1 MEAILVIHTIGKG
14 EMVMESQKQTIYIRL
29 CHKILGTVGQEIYVR
44 ELAQVIA
51 PKEMRERIE
60 TLCVYCIKP
69 EDNTFVVIDAMDLIR
84 AINRIYPASDI
95 QTIGPSQTII
105 AVTVRKQRFKRMLFT
120 LVWVLLFIGS
130 GLTIMNFH
138 EDVAMPEV
146 HRKIYTM
153 VTGRVNDKPLMLQI
167 PYSIGIGI
175 GMILFFNHIFKKR
188 FNEEPSPLEVEMFNY
203 EQDLDRY
210 ILFNEKQ
217 KNELAEHDTE

>member
-1 MEAILVIHTIGKG
+1 MA
-14 EMVMESQKQTIYIRL
+14 SQTHTIYIRL
-29 CHKILGTVGQEIYVR
+29 RHKISGTVGQAINVK

-51 PKEMRERIE
+51 PSEMKERIE
-60 TLCVYCIKP
+60 TTCVHRIKP

-84 AINRIYPASDI
+84 EINQLYPTSDI

-105 AVTVRKQRFKRMLFT
+105 VVTMKKQKFKRVLFL
-120 LVWVLLFIGS
+120 LVWILLFIGS

-153 VTGRVNDKPLMLQI
+153 VTGKVNDKPLILQI

-210 ILFNEKQ
+210 ILFHEKQ
-217 KNELAEHDTE
+217 KSESKEHGNE